1 MTNSD
6 QPAEPKTRL
15 WLILLV
21 TIAVQVLA
29 TFTTLSLAAIAPDVA
44 SGLGVSAEL
53 VGFQV
58 SLIYLGAAAMSTVA
72 GFQLRRWGPVRVS
85 QASLV
90 FCAMGAGLAVIPS
103 LAAIAVG
110 SLVIGFG
117 YGMTNPAASE
127 LLLRSIPAH
136 RRNLIFSIKQT
147 GVPIGGVLAGLT
159 APTISQSFGWQWAPA
174 VAAISCLLLVLSMQP
189 LRAGWDADR
198 DPAARLRERPFD
210 AMTEVW
216 RSLPLRWLSVS
227 GFFYAAVQLCLATFV
242 VTLLV
247 TDAGF
252 GLIAAG
258 AVLAIVQAGG
268 VVGRVAWGWAA
279 DRLGHSLVALIVM
292 GGACIIGALLVM
304 AVSADWSAAAIYILF
319 ALFGINALGWTGVFQ
334 VEAARYA
341 APDKLGAVIGGI
353 SAPAYGGVIVGP
365 AVFSVAFAA
374 IGSYTTTFALVAL
387 FAVLGMLSLAMVGR
401 AAARDPRSVSAQ
413 FSTVTNTKE

>member
-1 MTNSD
+1 MTE
-6 QPAEPKTRL
+6 QRHAAAAQTRL
-15 WLILLV
+15 WLILAV
-21 TIAVQVLA
+21 TISVQVLA

-44 SGLGVSAEL
+44 AGLGVSAQL

-72 GFQLRRWGPVRVS
+72 GFQLRRWGPIRVS

-90 FCAMGAGLAVIPS
+90 FCAAGAALATIPT
-103 LAAIAVG
+103 LPTIAAG

-127 LLLRSIPAH
+127 LLLRIIPPR

-147 GVPIGGVLAGLT
+147 GVPIGGVLAGLA

-174 VAAISCLLLVLSMQP
+174 VAAISCFALVLLMQP
-189 LRAGWDADR
+189 LRAAWDAGR
-198 DPAARLRERPFD
+198 DPAARFRERPFD
-210 AMTEVW
+210 ALTEVW
-216 RSLPLRWLSVS
+216 QSPPLRWLSVC

-252 GLIAAG
+252 GLVEAG
-258 AVLAIVQAGG
+258 AVLAVVQAAG
-268 VVGRVAWGWAA
+268 VAGRVAWGWAA
-279 DRLGHSLVALIVM
+279 DRLGRSLIALIIM
-292 GGACIIGALLVM
+292 GGACVGGALLVM
-304 AVSADWSAAAIYILF
+304 AVSQAWSAAAIYILF
-319 ALFGINALGWTGVFQ
+319 ALFGLNALGWTGVFQ

-353 SAPAYGGVIVGP
+353 TAPAYGGVIFGP
-365 AVFSVAFAA
+365 AVFSLAFAA
-374 IGSYTTTFALVAL
+374 IGDYTATFGLVAL
-387 FAVLGMLSLAMVGR
+387 LAGLGMLSLALVGR
-401 AAARDPRSVSAQ
+401 AATRHHR
-413 FSTVTNTKE
+413 TVTAPF

>member
-1 MTNSD
+1 MTET
-6 QPAEPKTRL
+6 QPAGGSRSGL
-15 WLILLV
+15 WLILVV
-21 TIAVQVLA
+21 TIAVQALA
-29 TFTTLSLAAIAPDVA
+29 TFTTLSLASIAPDVA
-44 SGLGVSAEL
+44 AGLGVSADL

-85 QASLV
+85 QASLI
-90 FCAMGAGLAVIPS
+90 FCAVGAALAVIPS
-103 LAAIAVG
+103 LAAIAAG
-110 SLVIGFG
+110 SLIIGFG

-127 LLLRSIPAH
+127 LLLKLVPAG

-174 VAAISCLLLVLSMQP
+174 VAAISCFLLVFLIQP
-189 LRAGWDADR
+189 MRAAWDAGR
-198 DPAARLRERPFD
+198 DPTARFGERPFD

-216 RSLPLRWLSVS
+216 RSPPLRWLSVS

-252 GLIAAG
+252 GLIEAG
-258 AVLAIVQAGG
+258 AVLAVVQAAGIA
-268 VVGRVAWGWAA
+268 GRVGWGWAA
-279 DRLGHSLVALIVM
+279 DRMGRSLIALIIM
-292 GGACIIGALLVM
+292 GGACVTGALLVM
-304 AVSADWSAAAIYILF
+304 AVSDAWGGAAIYILF
-319 ALFGINALGWTGVFQ
+319 ALFGFNALGWTGVFQ

-341 APDKLGAVIGGI
+341 PPGKLGTVIGGI
-353 SAPAYGGVIVGP
+353 TAPAYGGVIVGP
-365 AVFSVAFAA
+365 AVFSLAFAA

-387 FAVLGMLSLAMVGR
+387 FAVLGMLSLALAGR
-401 AAARDPRSVSAQ
+401 AAARNPRAVAQ
-413 FSTVTNTKE
+413 F

>member
-1 MTNSD
+1 MTESH
-6 QPAEPKTRL
+6 ETGGSRTGL

-44 SGLGVSAEL
+44 AGLGVSPEL

-58 SLIYLGAAAMSTVA
+58 SLIYLGAAVMSTVA
-72 GFQLRRWGPVRVS
+72 GFQLRRWGPIRVS
-85 QASLV
+85 QASLI
-90 FCAMGAGLAVIPS
+90 FCAVGAALAVLPS

-110 SLVIGFG
+110 SLIIGFG

-127 LLLRSIPAH
+127 LLLRLVPAD

-174 VAAISCLLLVLSMQP
+174 VAAISCFALVLLIQP
-189 LRAGWDADR
+189 LRTAWDADR
-198 DPAARLRERPFD
+198 DPTARFSERPFD

-216 RSLPLRWLSVS
+216 KSPPLRWLSVS

-252 GLIAAG
+252 GLIEAG
-258 AVLAIVQAGG
+258 AVLAVVQAAG
-268 VVGRVAWGWAA
+268 VVGRVGWGWVA
-279 DRLGHSLVALIVM
+279 DRLGHGLAVLIIM
-292 GGACIIGALLVM
+292 GGACVTGALLVM
-304 AVSADWSAAAIYILF
+304 AVSQAWGTAAIYILF

-341 APDKLGAVIGGI
+341 SPGKLGAVIGGI
-353 SAPAYGGVIVGP
+353 TAPAYGGVIVGP
-365 AVFSVAFAA
+365 AVFSIAFVA

-387 FAVLGMLSLAMVGR
+387 FAVLGMLSLVMVRR
-401 AAARDPRSVSAQ
+401 AAVRNPRAVSAQ
-413 FSTVTNTKE
+413 F